1 MIKLLIKTIEPYAYI
16 LSDNIREY
24 RVHLEFLGLEKK
36 PKVGDYL
43 YLPENI
49 INEPNNYTFGLIGG
63 IYAKQKDIKDDII
76 KVVGKD
82 YEYYLQRY
90 YG

>member
-1 MIKLLIKTIEPYAYI
+1 MIKLLIKSIEPYAYI
-16 LSDNIREY
+16 LSDNTKEY

-36 PKVGDYL
+36 PEVGDYL

-63 IYAKQKDIKDDII
+63 IYTKKKDIKDDII

>member
-1 MIKLLIKTIEPYAYI
+1 MNKLLIKKIEPYAYI
-16 LSDNIREY
+16 LSDNTKEY
-24 RVHLEFLGLEKK
+24 RVHLEFLGLEN
-36 PKVGDYL
+36 PPQIGDYL

-49 INEPNNYTFGLIGG
+49 INEPNNYIFGLIGG
-63 IYAKQKDIKDDII
+63 IYAKKKDIKDDII

>member
-1 MIKLLIKTIEPYAYI
+1 MIKLLIKSIEPYAYI
-16 LSDNIREY
+16 LSDNTKEY

-49 INEPNNYTFGLIGG
+49 ISEPNNYTFGLIG
-63 IYAKQKDIKDDII
+63 
-76 KVVGKD
+76 VW
-82 YEYYLQRY
+82 
-90 YG
+90 

>member
-1 MIKLLIKTIEPYAYI
+1 MIKLLIKSIEPYAYI
-16 LSDNIREY
+16 LSDNTKEY

-49 INEPNNYTFGLIGG
+49 ISEPNNYTFGLIGG
-63 IYAKQKDIKDDII
+63 IYAKKKDIKDDICL
-76 KVVGKD
+76 VGGKD
-82 YEYYLQRY
+82 YESDLQRY
-90 YG
+90 

>member
-49 INEPNNYTFGLIGG
+49 IN
-63 IYAKQKDIKDDII
+63 
-76 KVVGKD
+76 
-82 YEYYLQRY
+82 
-90 YG
+90 

>member
-1 MIKLLIKTIEPYAYI
+1 MIKLLIKSIEPYAYI
-16 LSDNIREY
+16 LSDNTKEY
-24 RVHLEFLGLEKK
+24 RVHLEFLDLEKK

-49 INEPNNYTFGLIGG
+49 ISEPNNYTFGLIGA
-63 IYAKQKDIKDDII
+63 IYAKKKDIKDDIL

>member
-1 MIKLLIKTIEPYAYI
+1 MIKLLIKSIEPYSYI
-16 LSDNIREY
+16 LSSEDKEY
-24 RVHLEFLGLEKK
+24 RLHLEFLGLEKK
-36 PKVGDYL
+36 PTVGDYL

-49 INEPNNYTFGLIGG
+49 VNEQNNYTFGLIGG
-63 IYAKQKDIKDDII
+63 IYAKKKDIKDDII
-76 KVVGKD
+76 KVVGNN

>member
-1 MIKLLIKTIEPYAYI
+1 MIKLLIKSVEPYAYI
-16 LSDNIREY
+16 LSSEDKEY
-24 RVHLEFLGLEKK
+24 RLHLEFLGLEKK
-36 PKVGDYL
+36 PTVGDYL

-63 IYAKQKDIKDDII
+63 IYAKKKDIKDDII
-76 KVVGKD
+76 KVVGND